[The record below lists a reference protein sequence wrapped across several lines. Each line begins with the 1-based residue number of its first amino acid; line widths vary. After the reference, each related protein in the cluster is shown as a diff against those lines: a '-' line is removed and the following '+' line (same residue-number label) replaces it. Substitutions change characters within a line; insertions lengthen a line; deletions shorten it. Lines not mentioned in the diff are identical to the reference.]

1 MDVVVDIVLL
11 QHQTGLV
18 QMLALIM
25 EQLFLLQVLVV
36 EQVIMNNLVDQI
48 ILLEQEEELRDSKVD
63 GMVQR
68 EVELD

>member
-1 MDVVVDIVLL
+1 MDIVLL

-36 EQVIMNNLVDQI
+36 EQVIMNKLVEQMF
-48 ILLEQEEELRDSKVD
+48 LLEQVEELQDKQVD
-63 GMVQR
+63 GIVQQ
-68 EVELD
+68 EVELE